1 MNIED
6 MGAVHACTSCQVCAA
21 VCPKGAITI
30 GLDGDGFYRPAIDND
45 TCVDCGI
52 CKKVCYKYAD
62 VEPYDIRREG
72 QTVHYAARANDRE
85 VVENTTSGG
94 IADLLCRKLIA
105 GGYTCVGVAYDYDR
119 DIAVGQT
126 ASTEEEARAFRGSK
140 YIQSYSYPA
149 FRRILAKDRE
159 GKYAV
164 FGTPCQIF
172 ALDRYLKLRHRRDDF
187 VLVDIYCH
195 GCPSMNVWTKYVA
208 GIRRKKGVGRFDR
221 VDFRSKVR
229 GWGNFY
235 VVVVVVDGEPVWVSP
250 RTNDRFYTLFF
261 SDAVLNDA
269 CHDCRLRSTL
279 DACDIRLGDFWGKQ
293 YDLDSRGVSVVSLAS
308 PRGREVFA
316 SLGADI
322 RCREHSPEDFLPYQ
336 SWGRSYR
343 VDTALRKRLLEALAD
358 KDTPLDE
365 AVDIYRKSVPWKR
378 RLKQLAKNLALLMP
392 AGTVSVVRR
401 MYH

>member
-1 MNIED
+1 MNILD
-6 MGAVHACTSCQVCAA
+6 QGAVHPCTSCQVCAA
-21 VCPKGAITI
+21 VCPKEAITI
-30 GLDGDGFYRPAIDND
+30 GLNPEGFYRPVIDTD
-45 TCVDCGI
+45 KCVDCGI
-52 CKKVCYKYAD
+52 CKKVCYKFAE
-62 VEPYDIRREG
+62 VEPYDINLAE
-72 QTVHYAARANDRE
+72 QSLHYAARANDRK
-85 VVENTTSGG
+85 VVEKTTSGG

-105 GGYTCVGVAYDYDR
+105 QGYACVGVAYDYDR
-119 DIAVGQT
+119 DIAVGAM
-126 ASTEEEARAFRGSK
+126 ASTEEEALAFRGSK

-149 FRRILAKDRE
+149 FRRLLDMDRE

-195 GCPSMNVWTKYVA
+195 GCPSMNVWTKYV
-208 GIRRKKGVGRFDR
+208 GEIRRRKAVGRFDH

-235 VVVVVVDGEPVWVSP
+235 VVVVVDGEPVWVSP
-250 RTNDRFYTLFF
+250 RTNDGFYTLFF

-293 YDLDSRGVSVVSLAS
+293 YDLDSKGVSVVSLAS
-308 PRGREVFA
+308 PRGREVFE
-316 SLGADI
+316 SLGDDI
-322 RCREHSPEDFLPYQ
+322 WRKEHLPEDFLPYQ

-343 VDTALRKRLLEALAD
+343 VDTALRRRLLEGLAD
-358 KDTPLDE
+358 KDTSLDE
-365 AVDIYRKSVPWKR
+365 AVGIYWKSMPLKRK
-378 RLKQLAKNLALLMP
+378 LKQLVKNLVLLMP
-392 AGTVSVVRR
+392 AGMIAMAKKV
-401 MYH
+401 YH